1 LKRFLVLSFTQALV
15 LGLTLVASAA
25 ELKLSGDARVRG
37 IWQKNYDYDENI
49 KADEDWY
56 DYRLRLNVTGK
67 VRDIEARSRITLLEG
82 KSSEKM
88 YDVKADYAYLHV
100 PLGPITLDVG
110 RQDSNWGNKFE
121 IWDDIVDRLMISS
134 KVRDIKLGIFADTAV
149 EIDVPGDDSLK
160 DKEGYGGFV
169 EGNFGGINT
178 GVIMIQGVD
187 SRKKLKDMTDSDY
200 QCAGELAA
208 YYAADAAYDAALA
221 AYLLNKNTT
230 TEDALD
236 LAKDIALYTRDTHAD
251 CRDDYAKAS
260 SRTAADVYVK
270 GMAGPVDVSMEIVLK
285 TGGLNNVDEDKSPM
299 GFLMSG
305 SMPMD
310 ALTLDLELAYT
321 SNGFVADDEYIPT
334 LFFGTDQPTASM
346 NFGECATSALS
357 KYEAYSAKGDID
369 GDGEADPCSALIGV
383 LGIDYKIT
391 QAVSVDAKV
400 AYAKWFDYSVED
412 AWGTEFKSKDLDGW
426 TKSVLEVDA
435 GFKYDIL
442 KNVSYN
448 LDIGCLIPRM
458 NNSDQVAGTPES
470 DVAIAIAHGLSVKF

>member
-1 LKRFLVLSFTQALV
+1 
-15 LGLTLVASAA
+15 
-25 ELKLSGDARVRG
+25 
-37 IWQKNYDYDENI
+37 
-49 KADEDWY
+49 
-56 DYRLRLNVTGK
+56 
-67 VRDIEARSRITLLEG
+67 
-82 KSSEKM
+82 
-88 YDVKADYAYLHV
+88 
-100 PLGPITLDVG
+100 
-110 RQDSNWGNKFE
+110 
-121 IWDDIVDRLMISS
+121 
-134 KVRDIKLGIFADTAV
+134 
-149 EIDVPGDDSLK
+149 
-160 DKEGYGGFV
+160 
-169 EGNFGGINT
+169 
-178 GVIMIQGVD
+178 MIQGVD

-260 SRTAADVYVK
+260 SGTAADVYVK